1 MCDIQDKDAEILPLR
16 AELEKE
22 RVAVLVLAERV
33 VMLRPGE
40 RDDELSSALSMLAL
54 QHDREVQA
62 HAQTKED
69 LQKCDRTMEGMS
81 RQYADTQ
88 RKLVMT
94 QQKLAFDW
102 LTFNMTGF

>member
-1 MCDIQDKDAEILPLR
+1 MSDIQDKDAEILQLR
-16 AELEKE
+16 AELEEE

-33 VMLRPGE
+33 VMLRE

-94 QQKLAFDW
+94 QQELAFQVD
-102 LTFNMTGF
+102 